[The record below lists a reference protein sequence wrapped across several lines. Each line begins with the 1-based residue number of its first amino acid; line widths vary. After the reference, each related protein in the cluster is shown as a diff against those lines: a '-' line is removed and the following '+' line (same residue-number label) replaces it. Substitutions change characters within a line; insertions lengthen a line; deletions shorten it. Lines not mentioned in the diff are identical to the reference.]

1 VAVRVTEAELDRGQT
16 PKRRGRPPAGGREA
30 IRAAALQL
38 LRERGIA
45 RLNTREVA
53 TLAGV
58 SEASVFYH
66 YGDRA
71 GLLMAVF
78 EEGLRPLQA
87 MSEAGALT
95 GTDVRD
101 VLTRFGAVL
110 ERFLYQGLP
119 ITTAAQSDS
128 ELRDALAAYMKEH
141 DLGSHRGVRAVGDY
155 FAAEQAAG
163 RIRADVDPYAAAL
176 MFVGACFTRVSH
188 RLMPV
193 SEVDLPGL
201 EDIITATDVMLRP
214 PS

>member
-1 VAVRVTEAELDRGQT
+1 LRVTEAERDRGQT

-30 IRAAALQL
+30 IRAAALTL

-87 MSEAGALT
+87 LSEAGALT
-95 GTDVRD
+95 GADVRD
-101 VLTRFGAVL
+101 VLTRLGTAL
-110 ERFLYQGLP
+110 ETFLYQGLP

-128 ELRDALAAYMKEH
+128 ELRDALAAYMREH
-141 DLGSHRGVRAVGDY
+141 DLGSHRGVRALGDY
-155 FAAEQAAG
+155 LAGQQATG
-163 RIRADVDPYAAAL
+163 RIRPDVDAYAVAL
-176 MFVGACFTRVSH
+176 LFVGACFTRVSH

-201 EDIITATDVMLRP
+201 DDIIAATDAMLRLP
-214 PS
+214 QS